1 MREQHEPLAGKLESE
16 EFSIEKSPFF
26 YTTNKRDLLSEFIS
40 EDDGKKVV
48 KLRGQIKEKIRKHHR
63 SVLESGSLEKIEKEI
78 EIYTNNCA
86 YVLEK
91 GNERTEDIVLL
102 IKELKKELGIR
113 MKEIKAHDEN
123 GAAKTPEETKV
134 RRLPINSDGKGI
146 HENFGS
152 LENAFQQVKRGELQ
166 PAETPTP
173 TPHQPKRKVEVAHQE
188 EAEQFTA
195 TNFDELA
202 DFLTVKLPQRKA
214 KIEDKEGS
222 DMFDR
227 SVEILEQTSKNAKE
241 AGGEVLLNQIKS
253 VNDLQANLLEQLK
266 PGSLKNRNAK
276 ALMQNI
282 YTELSKLRDALIR
295 ESKKIAKPEK
305 AKTKPAVDPDTT
317 KEETAATMKNFREM
331 RIFFE
336 AEFSSLNIKTEDS
349 EHILRDVTGILEE
362 QFELV
367 QKEGEQQLRDFGDAV
382 LRLNDQLMHLEKQE
396 TDHGKIGLIK
406 NIYQKITLTLNRIDK
421 ELEAKTSKP
430 AEALLP
436 EKKEG
441 VQSEI
446 TNIDNIARFV
456 RKELNTLPEDQIKIK
471 SQQIT
476 KTLVKEFEKLTID
489 SIPRIKILEGKTME
503 ILRALEGSESKFAG
517 EIADALQHF
526 LSAIL
531 RKLPGAKQAEVVAPT
546 VEATPIVD
554 KIETPTP
561 IVAPV
566 ESRKR
571 SIESMIDSTD
581 LDSLNSV
588 PDSIKKDVEF
598 NSWIERMADKEY
610 EGSAKK
616 LEAWYDIFTE
626 QKVKID
632 TIKNILEDSSVSEKL
647 FKNFS
652 TKEDKEFAK
661 KRQVEEFEF
670 ALLTDPEEERK
681 IDEIIKTYTLTR
693 GIKGQI
699 GHLEASAKSL
709 LNTAATSGKHSA
721 EVVFDIIH
729 GPQAEVKK
737 IDDLADFLTDMSLN
751 YEHYSGSIKN
761 DETRDGMSNMFA
773 LYNKTRKNPEDHIGK
788 LKPRQKFWAKF
799 RDFFAPKG
807 IADYDDSMTFRGKI
821 LALRNAGLVET
832 ARVSKDTA
840 ADNMFRLKNFI
851 SNLQN
856 EVRNGKKVQEAAAE
870 STDEKGKELFQKIYS
885 QYIESVADNSRM
897 QEKVKHSNIRNTTI
911 GTMNEEATELKKV
924 LEVNE
929 NELVGVIGGD
939 DWAEFEAMV
948 NQEMAGGKL
957 ELLGQKLGQ
966 PNIDRKTLDSLTSEF
981 EKVDRDHVDSLTYK
995 KVALQLSQAEV
1006 RAVANTKDTA
1016 AISRSVQHY
1025 ENIFSDNT
1033 VTNQEKI
1040 KYIDAALSLLKE
1052 KRVSQTRIEQLST
1065 DRIITY
1071 FENKKVIFQ
1080 K

>member
-1 MREQHEPLAGKLESE
+1 M
-16 EFSIEKSPFF
+16 
-26 YTTNKRDLLSEFIS
+26 
-40 EDDGKKVV
+40 
-48 KLRGQIKEKIRKHHR
+48 
-63 SVLESGSLEKIEKEI
+63 LESGSLEKIEKEI
-78 EIYTNNCA
+78 GIYTNNCA

-91 GNERTEDIVLL
+91 GNEKTQDIVLL
-102 IKELKKELGIR
+102 IRELKKELGIR
-113 MKEIKAHDEN
+113 LEEIKAHNEN
-123 GAAKTPEETKV
+123 GAAKTSEETKV

-152 LENAFQQVKRGELQ
+152 LENAFEQVKNEELQ
-166 PAETPTP
+166 PSETPAP
-173 TPHQPKRKVEVAHQE
+173 APHQPKSKVEVVHQG

-214 KIEDKEGS
+214 KIEGKEGS

-227 SVEILEQTSKNAKE
+227 SVEILEQTSKNAKG

-305 AKTKPAVDPDTT
+305 VKTKPVVDPETT
-317 KEETAATMKNFREM
+317 KEETVTTMKNFREM

-396 TDHGKIGLIK
+396 TDHGKIELIK
-406 NIYQKITLTLNRIDK
+406 SIYQKITLTLNRIDK
-421 ELEAKTSKP
+421 ELKIETNIP
-430 AEALLP
+430 AEVPLP
-436 EKKEG
+436 GKKEM

-471 SQQIT
+471 SQEIT
-476 KTLVKEFEKLTID
+476 QTLVKEFEKLTID

-503 ILRALEGSESKFAG
+503 ILRALEGNESKFAG

-526 LSAIL
+526 FSAIL

-616 LEAWYDIFTE
+616 LEDWYDIFTE
-626 QKVKID
+626 QKVKMD

-661 KRQVEEFEF
+661 KRQIEEFEF

-737 IDDLADFLTDMSLN
+737 IDDLANFLTDMSLN
-751 YEHYSGSIKN
+751 YKHYSGSIKN

-773 LYNKTRKNPEDHIGK
+773 LYKKTRSNPEEHVGQ
-788 LKPRQKFWAKF
+788 LKPIKKLWAKF
-799 RDFFAPKG
+799 RNMFDTS
-807 IADYDDSMTFRGKI
+807 IADHDDSMTFRGKI

-832 ARVSKDTA
+832 ARVSKDAA

-870 STDEKGKELFQKIYS
+870 STDEKGKELFQKMYP

-897 QEKVKHSNIRNTTI
+897 QDQVKDSHIRNTTI
-911 GTMNEEATELKKV
+911 GTMNEEAAELKKV

-939 DWAEFEAMV
+939 NWAEFEAMV

-957 ELLGQKLGQ
+957 ERLGQKLGQ